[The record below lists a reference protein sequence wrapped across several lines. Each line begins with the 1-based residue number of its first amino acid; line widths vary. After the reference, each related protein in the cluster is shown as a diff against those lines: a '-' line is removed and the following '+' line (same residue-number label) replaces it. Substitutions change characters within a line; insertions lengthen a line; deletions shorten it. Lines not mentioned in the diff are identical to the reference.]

1 MGTEVYLGCGHLL
14 AAAVVRRV
22 AGVPIITPRRAA
34 PRRGPDGRGTERGS
48 RVRGT
53 VATGATIA
61 AAQSAAHGQGVCDGG
76 VVAHLRGWGG
86 SPATAPR
93 EENARGL
100 GV

>member
-22 AGVPIITPRRAA
+22 AGVSVITPCRAA
-34 PRRGPDGRGTERGS
+34 PRQGPGGRGTQRGS
-48 RVRGT
+48 LVRGT

-61 AAQSAAHGQGVCDGG
+61 VAQSAAHGQGVRDSGF
-76 VVAHLRGWGG
+76 VTHLHGWGG
-86 SPATAPR
+86 SPATATR